1 MTQDQ
6 DQDPEPS
13 RGPEPSAGEPLSESE
28 RAELVRLRREV
39 AAGLPPASAAR
50 RTRRPGRTIPAVL
63 LIVLACILAPLSV
76 LSVWADDFVENT
88 DRYVATVAP
97 LANDPAVQGA
107 VTDQVTT
114 LITQQ
119 VDLPALVNSVAGVL
133 PGTGLGANAK
143 TALSALSGPIVSGI
157 TGFIHSAVA
166 KVVASPA
173 FATVWTEVNRTAH
186 SSVVKA
192 LTGQGG
198 GTVNLAGN
206 TVTIDLAPVIAQVK
220 AQLVGSGFALAAN
233 IPTVHTNFT
242 VLTSDKVPVVKTG
255 FHLLQLAGNWLPIV
269 AVLIAAIGVLLAVS
283 RRNALTGA
291 GIGIAVSMVILA
303 IALDL
308 GRHVAL
314 NQLPANVSEPA
325 AVAVID
331 AVLAFLRATIRTVG
345 VLAVVVA
352 LGAFLDGPTRPA
364 VLIRGYCTTAI
375 GELRRLAV
383 RIGLE
388 SGPVGVWVRRLRRWL
403 VWAVLG
409 IAAVVFALWDH
420 PTVAVVLWTTVLVLL
435 GLAILEFLD
444 PGEPAAEKRLA
455 TGV

>member
-1 MTQDQ
+1 MTQDK
-6 DQDPEPS
+6 DPAASP
-13 RGPEPSAGEPLSESE
+13 GPEPSAWEPLSESE
-28 RAELVRLRREV
+28 RAELERLRRER
-39 AAGLPPASAAR
+39 AAGLPPASSAG

-76 LSVWADDFVENT
+76 LSVWADDFVVNT
-88 DRYVATVAP
+88 DRYVATVGP
-97 LANDPAVQGA
+97 LASDPAVQGA

-119 VDLPALVNSVAGVL
+119 VDLPSLVNTVAGVL

-143 TALSALSGPIVSGI
+143 TALDALSGPIVSGI

-173 FATVWTEVNRTAH
+173 FATVWTQVNRTAH
-186 SSVVKA
+186 ASVVKA

-198 GTVNLAGN
+198 GAVQLSGN
-206 TVTIDLAPVIAQVK
+206 NVTIDLAPVIAQVK
-220 AQLVGSGFALAAN
+220 DQLVSSGFGLAAN

-242 VLTSDKVPVVKTG
+242 VLSSDKVPVVKTG

-269 AVLIAAIGVLLAVS
+269 TVLIAAAGVLLAMR

-291 GIGIAVSMVILA
+291 AIGIAVSMVILT
-303 IALDL
+303 IALDV
-308 GRHVAL
+308 GRTVAL

-331 AVLAFLRATIRTVG
+331 AVLNFLRSTIRTVG

-364 VLIRGYCTTAI
+364 VLIRGYCATAI
-375 GELRRLAV
+375 GELRALAV

-388 SGPVGVWVRRLRRWL
+388 IGPVGTWVRRQRRWL
-403 VWAVLG
+403 AWVILG

-420 PTVAVVLWTTVLVLL
+420 PTVAVVAWTTVLVLI
-435 GLAILEFLD
+435 GLAVLEFLD
-444 PGEPAAEKRLA
+444 PGEAAAEKRLA